1 MFVQKVRF
9 MKVNRSSQNIK
20 NYKNE
25 QNINF
30 KAQSI
35 PLMQI
40 NDNDLKLTSG
50 AITSLG
56 IAVVDEN

>member
-1 MFVQKVRF
+1 

-20 NYKNE
+20 KYKNK
-25 QNINF
+25 QNIKF

-50 AITSLG
+50 AILILQIT
-56 IAVVDEN
+56 

>member
-9 MKVNRSSQNIK
+9 IKVNRSSQNIK

-40 NDNDLKLTSG
+40 NDNDLKLTSE
-50 AITSLG
+50 AILILQIT
-56 IAVVDEN
+56 

>member
-40 NDNDLKLTSG
+40 NDNDLKLTSE
-50 AITSLG
+50 AILILQIT
-56 IAVVDEN
+56 

>member
-50 AITSLG
+50 AILILQIT
-56 IAVVDEN
+56 

>member
-1 MFVQKVRF
+1 

-40 NDNDLKLTSG
+40 NDNDLKLTSE
-50 AITSLG
+50 AILILQIT
-56 IAVVDEN
+56 